1 MPLQDYGRYMAGT
14 AEVAAAPAN
23 ALLGAYDNAQQNA
36 RRNALTD
43 IAQQRTDIQWQQA
56 QQDRAS
62 QLQGQQAEQ
71 QKAAE
76 IEQARAILAA
86 GRSGNPAARAYALK
100 FVISKAPPEV
110 QAGMAQADPEQLWSS
125 IEPALAQAVGEK
137 PQPGQLYQT
146 AEGFLPAEQAVG
158 KMPYQAPQRAPMEAP
173 AKPQLVDVP
182 QPDGTTQKQWVYP
195 GQSRGAPVGAPTTTA
210 AAAKPPTEA
219 DKKVATLFGSMVTAA
234 NNLADLAG
242 ADTSSLGNAA
252 LDSNP
257 LTRAATSGDYRKYQS
272 AAKQWSANLLYIK
285 SGATATP
292 EEVYSTY
299 QQFFPQPGDT
309 EEVKAQKAAARE
321 QEMRN
326 IQATYPDTTKQYKWK
341 SQSTSPASGA
351 PQIGE
356 VKKGYRYKGGDP
368 ASPSSWEKVK

>member
-1 MPLQDYGRYMAGT
+1 MSDALNLLIARGPQADLGGSYVDARLAGS
-14 AEVAAAPAN
+14 
-23 ALLGAYDNAQQNA
+23 
-36 RRNALTD
+36 RNALM
-43 IAQQRTDIQWQQA
+43 QQEYQRRQQA
-56 QQDRAS
+56 DASAADEEARWNAAVQVKDVQTMLQIDPQATQVLRDFWNQESMRGLGDVGVYRKPMEVPQEATRPNIVQQGGYSYMFD
-62 QLQGQQAEQ
+62 
-71 QKAAE
+71 
-76 IEQARAILAA
+76 
-86 GRSGNPAARAYALK
+86 P
-100 FVISKAPPEV
+100 SKGV
-110 QAGMAQADPEQLWSS
+110 
-125 IEPALAQAVGEK
+125 V
-137 PQPGQLYQT
+137 PGS
-146 AEGFLPAEQAVG
+146 V
-158 KMPYQAPQRAPMEAP
+158 QAPQRAPIEAP
-173 AKPQLVDVP
+173 GKPQLVDVP

-341 SQSTSPASGA
+341 SPRTNQAPAQA
-351 PQIGE
+351 VEYLKAHPE
-356 VKKGYRYKGGDP
+356 TKAAFKAKYGYLPDGI
-368 ASPSSWEKVK
+368 

>member
-1 MPLQDYGRYMAGT
+1 MSDYLNQLIARGPQVNLGASYVDARLAGT
-14 AEVAAAPAN
+14 
-23 ALLGAYDNAQQNA
+23 
-36 RRNALTD
+36 RNALMQQD
-43 IAQQRTDIQWQQA
+43 YQRTQ
-56 QQDRAS
+56 QQDAAS
-62 QLQGQQAEQ
+62 
-71 QKAAE
+71 AAE
-76 IEQARAILAA
+76 EQAWNQA
-86 GRSGNPAARAYALK
+86 
-100 FVISKAPPEV
+100 V
-110 QAGMAQADPEQLWSS
+110 QARDIETMLQIDPQATQLLQQHWQADRMSGLGE
-125 IEPALAQAVGEK
+125 VGVYRK
-137 PQPGQLYQT
+137 PMEVPQEAIRPNIVQQGGYSYMFDPSKGIIPGS
-146 AEGFLPAEQAVG
+146 V
-158 KMPYQAPQRAPMEAP
+158 QAPQRAPMEAP